1 MAKYKPDQGTIA
13 RTSAYLMV
21 ASLIVFGAD
30 TMYLWLRTAWRN
42 ADGTPGFMGRD
53 LLGSPLPVLS
63 EPLTPALIISVVFAV
78 GSLYALYRFFQRPK
92 VADLLIDCETEMR
105 KCTWPTLEETWKS
118 SVVVLLVVVFFT
130 VVLAGMD
137 LFLNFVATRYVF

>member
-1 MAKYKPDQGTIA
+1 
-13 RTSAYLMV
+13 
-21 ASLIVFGAD
+21 
-30 TMYLWLRTAWRN
+30 
-42 ADGTPGFMGRD
+42 
-53 LLGSPLPVLS
+53 
-63 EPLTPALIISVVFAV
+63 
-78 GSLYALYRFFQRPK
+78 
-92 VADLLIDCETEMR
+92 MR

>member
-30 TMYLWLRTAWRN
+30 TMYLWLRTSWRA

-63 EPLTPALIISVVFAV
+63 EPLSPALIISVVFAV
-78 GSLYALYRFFQRPK
+78 GSLYGLYRFFQRPK

-137 LFLNFVATRYVF
+137 LFLNYVATQYVF

>member
-30 TMYLWLRTAWRN
+30 TMYLWLRTSFRQ
-42 ADGTPGFMGRD
+42 ADGSPGWPARD
-53 LLGSPLPVLS
+53 LLGSPLPVVS
-63 EPLTPALIISVVFAV
+63 ENLTPALIISVVFALAALV
-78 GSLYALYRFFQRPK
+78 GLYRLLNRPK
-92 VADLLIDCETEMR
+92 SADLLIDCETEMR

-137 LFLNFVATRYVF
+137 LFLNFVATQYVF